1 MRTALN
7 LRRDLSYAIP
17 EKKIMITALAHFII
31 SLQEEVSSKFI
42 AIFMGCCVLFLCSGL
57 YYIHSKSTQL
67 VRGIQQARSLA
78 TKTDELIGD
87 YNAITQ
93 EENNL
98 AELLSKKTDYSNL
111 KSYFERFCQA
121 SKITPE
127 PGWAET
133 TEVKEITGSDR
144 FEEEYL
150 HAQIKNVKM
159 RELVTYIDAIEKD
172 DLINLKELDLEKT
185 DKTLSV
191 KMVIAA
197 KRFKRTMEE

>member
-1 MRTALN
+1 
-7 LRRDLSYAIP
+7 
-17 EKKIMITALAHFII
+17 MITAIAQFII
-31 SLQEEVSSKFI
+31 SLQEDTTSKYL
-42 AIFMGCCVLFLCSGL
+42 AIFMGSAVLILCSGL
-57 YYIHSKSTQL
+57 YYVHARSTQL
-67 VRGIQQARSLA
+67 VRGIQQTRALA
-78 TKTDELIGD
+78 SKTDELIGD

-121 SKITPE
+121 NKITPE

-133 TEVKEITGSDR
+133 TEVKEVSGSDR

-150 HAQIKNVKM
+150 HAQIKNIKM

-191 KMVIAA
+191 KMIIAA